1 MNPVHLVESCNP
13 VKVCLDLTRADVSN
27 ARECYYPP
35 SLYSNSASGTEY
47 KMFRRIIATSATWFT
62 VPIRLGLAAVMI
74 GHGAQKVLGSF
85 NGPGF
90 NTYVAGNTPFG
101 FMRPAWLWLAA
112 AAFSEFVGGILVG
125 LGLLTRVGAFF
136 IACVMVTAIA
146 GVHWPGGFFA
156 ANRGYEYPLTLL
168 AMAFALLIAGGGQ
181 ASVDRAL
188 SGGRR

>member
-1 MNPVHLVESCNP
+1 
-13 VKVCLDLTRADVSN
+13 
-27 ARECYYPP
+27 
-35 SLYSNSASGTEY
+35 
-47 KMFRRIIATSATWFT
+47 MFRRIIATLPTWFT
-62 VPIRLGLAAVMI
+62 VPIRLALAAVMI
-74 GHGAQKVLGSF
+74 GHGAQKVLGTF

-90 NTYVAGNTPFG
+90 KSYIAGNTPFS
-101 FMRPAWLWLAA
+101 FMRPAWFWLAA
-112 AAFSEFVGGILVG
+112 AAFSELVGGILVG

-136 IACVMVTAIA
+136 IACVMLTAIA

-168 AMAFALLIAGGGQ
+168 AMAVALLISGGGQ